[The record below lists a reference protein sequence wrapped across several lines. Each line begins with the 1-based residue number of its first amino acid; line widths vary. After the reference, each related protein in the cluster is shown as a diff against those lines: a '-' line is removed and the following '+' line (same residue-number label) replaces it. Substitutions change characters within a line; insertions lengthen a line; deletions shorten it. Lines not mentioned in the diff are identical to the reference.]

1 MRVVQILSLVAQLA
15 TVVRGTASICQ
26 TQVDPRNIDAATR
39 SQWCTVQIN
48 TCGTLCGGVTD
59 ENTCDITFLCYS
71 CTCTSNSSSPALQLY
86 TSTIPFFVCEQTYS
100 DCIAAGED
108 DPTAQEACRV
118 TEEQNCGTLNPDS
131 VSFSASA
138 FPSKSTVKPTPIPQ
152 MTSQTGTD
160 TNTNTDELIT
170 STTKTV
176 TPTPTGTTTVW
187 TTSTASSA
195 SGSAG
200 NGTMGS
206 GSVSVSGSAT
216 GSLSSLLGVT
226 GVSSSSSGGG
236 SGSTTASAVSR
247 TSSSKTVTGTAIGT
261 SIPSTISEGGAER
274 MRIGGAWVIWGVLMV
289 GGGVGVMDL

>member
-15 TVVRGTASICQ
+15 TVVGGTASICQ

-59 ENTCDITFLCYS
+59 ENTCDITSLCYS

-108 DPTAQEACRV
+108 DPTAQKACRV
-118 TEEQNCGTLNPDS
+118 TEEQNCGTLSPDT

-138 FPSKSTVKPTPIPQ
+138 LPSKSTVKPTPIPQ
-152 MTSQTGTD
+152 MTSQTGTN

-187 TTSTASSA
+187 TTSTASSG

-200 NGTMGS
+200 NGTIG
-206 GSVSVSGSAT
+206 SGSAT
-216 GSLSSLLGVT
+216 GSLSSFMGVN
-226 GVSSSSSGGG
+226 GVSSSGGG
-236 SGSTTASAVSR
+236 GGGGGGSTTASTVSR

-261 SIPSTISEGGAER
+261 STPSTISEGGAER

-289 GGGVGVMDL
+289 GGGVGVMNL